1 MINLIKQSATEC
13 GIGTVLTNSEKSIET
28 QLNTLTLAGD
38 IPIMLISW
46 DIDTSLNFDVNGFL
60 ENPDSKI
67 TALLMTKATD
77 LTKVSME
84 DASIE
89 MGALFQIFI
98 QNLYLKLIEFQK
110 SNNPPITNVSY
121 LLVPKHG
128 SGKHSGVLCKWN
140 MKTTISVC

>member
-84 DASIE
+84 DASIA